1 MWEQECRHACTF
13 GGMAKLVVTDSDV
26 TVELTTKEHLL
37 SMHKTF
43 TVPRAD
49 VATIDHVDDVLG
61 EVQGHKVVGESLP
74 ETKLGTFESADGT
87 DFCAVKG
94 HGPGTVITLSEGAQY
109 RRILVSDE

>member
-1 MWEQECRHACTF
+1 
-13 GGMAKLVVTDSDV
+13 MATLVITDVDL

-43 TVPRAD
+43 TIPRSD
-49 VATIDHVDDVLG
+49 VASIVHVDDLLS
-61 EVQGHKVVGESLP
+61 EVKGLKVVGEGLP
-74 ETKLGTFESADGT
+74 DTKIGTFGWTEGT

-94 HGPGTVITLSEGAQY
+94 HGPGTVITLVEGAKY